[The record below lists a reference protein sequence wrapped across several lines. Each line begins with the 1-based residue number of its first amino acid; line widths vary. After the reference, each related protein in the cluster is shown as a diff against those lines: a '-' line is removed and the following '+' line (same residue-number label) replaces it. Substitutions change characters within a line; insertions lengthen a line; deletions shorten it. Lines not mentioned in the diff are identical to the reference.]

1 MGFVK
6 TEYTSIRNLH
16 IDSDVEVMVKLHSYK
31 DGTVEAVIEDS
42 VGSIS
47 LDFELVE
54 LSNKFFKQHLHI
66 PLKKLLHF
74 HNVKYKPSILL
85 TLNSEIRTL
94 VYGVKNF
101 NGRPTLNYDIYDC
114 HAMVVLKRTK

>member
-16 IDSDVEVMVKLHSYK
+16 IDSDVEVIVKLHSYK

-42 VGSIS
+42 LNSIS

-54 LSNKFFKQHLHI
+54 LTNKFFKQHLHI

-74 HNVKYKPSILL
+74 HNVTYDYKILF
-85 TLNSEIRTL
+85 TLNSEIKRL
-94 VYGVKNF
+94 VDSIKNF
-101 NGRPTLNYDIYDC
+101 NGKPTLDYDIHNC